1 VPPPRRPDPRRLAA
15 ARHVIYLL
23 FRQERDD
30 PALTAE
36 AIRLGR
42 VVHRAAPDGE
52 TAGLLALLL
61 FHEARR
67 TARWDL
73 QLLAEGRR
81 LLAQDPGDA
90 PCGVPG
96 PFRQQALAV
105 SAAMSAQVSAQV
117 SAEVSAE
124 TTPSDD
130 G

>member
-1 VPPPRRPDPRRLAA
+1 MPPLRPPDRTRLAA

-23 FRQERDD
+23 FRQGRDD
-30 PALTAE
+30 PALADE
-36 AIRLGR
+36 AIRLAR
-42 VVHRAAPDGE
+42 VVHRAAPDDGE

-67 TARWDL
+67 PARWDA

-81 LLAQDPGDA
+81 LLAEGTGDA
-90 PCGVPG
+90 RCGVPG

-105 SAAMSAQVSAQV
+105 SAAMSAQVQ
-117 SAEVSAE
+117 AE
-124 TTPSDD
+124 TTGSDD